1 MIRKIPYSDIDFEK
15 YDRCIENSV
24 QKNFYAKKE
33 ILDFLCEAWE
43 LLVYGDYEFV
53 MAVPIKKKY
62 GLKIVLTPLFC
73 QQLGVFGPAK
83 NSEIEQ
89 SFLNYFKNNYQY
101 YLYQF
106 NTENDFKDALVLK
119 KNYVIEKREYAL
131 LRKKYYK
138 GRKSCVKSAQLL
150 SCKTLTLNVE
160 LINFIEDNF
169 KGLDKLSDLQ
179 FFMDYLE
186 FLEDKKYLKLFGA
199 FEEDKLL
206 NLAITIEGDETN
218 YLLGLVNEAST
229 IKKDGASF
237 LIDQL
242 LQNTISQKNFNF
254 MGSSIRGI
262 EVFFKSFGA
271 ELSAFP
277 VLQNNKKDLLFSYFR
292 RI

>member
-43 LLVYGDYEFV
+43 MLVYGDYEFV
-53 MAVPIKKKY
+53 MPVPIKKKY

-73 QQLGVFGPAK
+73 QQLGVFGPEK
-83 NSEIEQ
+83 ISEIEQ

-106 NTENDFKDALVLK
+106 NADNDFKDALVLK
-119 KNYVIEKREYAL
+119 KNYVIKKTEYAL
-131 LRKKYYK
+131 LRKKYFK
-138 GRKSCVKSAQLL
+138 GRKSSVKSAQHL

-186 FLEDKKYLKLFGA
+186 FLEDKNYLKLFGA
-199 FEEDKLL
+199 FEENKLL

-271 ELSAFP
+271 ELCAFP